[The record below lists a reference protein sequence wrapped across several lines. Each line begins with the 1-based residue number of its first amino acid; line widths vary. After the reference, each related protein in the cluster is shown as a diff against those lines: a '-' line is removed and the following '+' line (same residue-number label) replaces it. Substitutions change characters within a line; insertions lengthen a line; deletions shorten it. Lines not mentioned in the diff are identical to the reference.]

1 MACKNCAQNARLA
14 DRITQLADAIV
25 VGGLQAAGVPSSIA
39 RRAPG
44 VVQAGALALAKPKR
58 KPNANNLAY
67 AKAFAKVEGRFK
79 KKGGGWKKDG
89 FKHAGAAA
97 RRLMK

>member
-44 VVQAGALALAKPKR
+44 AVQAGALALKPKR
-58 KPNANNLAY
+58 KPNASNIAY
-67 AKAFAKVEGRFK
+67 AKAFAKVQARFK

>member
-58 KPNANNLAY
+58 KPSANNLAY
-67 AKAFAKVEGRFK
+67 AAAFAKVQNRFK
-79 KKGGGWKKDG
+79 KKSGGWKKDG

>member
-25 VGGLQAAGVPSSIA
+25 VGGLTAAGVPSGIA
-39 RRAPG
+39 KRAPG
-44 VVQAGALALAKPKR
+44 AVQAGALALAKPKR
-58 KPNANNLAY
+58 KPSANNLAY
-67 AKAFAKVEGRFK
+67 AKAFKSVEARFK

-89 FKHAGAAA
+89 FKRAGAAA
-97 RRLMK
+97 RMMMK